1 MWFWNVL
8 DSMNQQDLALFVQY
22 VTGTSKVPVGGFK
35 SLQGMNGPQKFQIHK
50 MNVKENV
57 ETTPLPSSHT
67 CFNQLDLP
75 IYKNEQ
81 ELKEKLML
89 AIREGNAAGFTMA

>member
-35 SLQGMNGPQKFQIHK
+35 SLQGMNGPQKFQIPVLLSA
-50 MNVKENV
+50 MRRW
-57 ETTPLPSSHT
+57 
-67 CFNQLDLP
+67 
-75 IYKNEQ
+75 
-81 ELKEKLML
+81 KL
-89 AIREGNAAGFTMA
+89 